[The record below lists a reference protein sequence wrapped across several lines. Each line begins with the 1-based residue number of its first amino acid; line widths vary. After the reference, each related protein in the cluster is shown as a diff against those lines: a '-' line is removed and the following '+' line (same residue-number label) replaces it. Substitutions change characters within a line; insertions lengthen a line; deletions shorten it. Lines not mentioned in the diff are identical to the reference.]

1 MGHDGS
7 NDTGIKKMNPVCVR
21 MFYIQH
27 FNKVTN
33 HFFNMCLTEGE
44 DAAKASVIFVA
55 VEQCSES
62 ENMPWNNCV
71 SLSVDNTNAI
81 IGKRNSVA
89 SRFINM

>member
-55 VEQCSES
+55 V
-62 ENMPWNNCV
+62 
-71 SLSVDNTNAI
+71 
-81 IGKRNSVA
+81 
-89 SRFINM
+89 